1 LVHNN
6 KIPIAPPLLRF
17 PTDFDEKLP
26 LVVYLCAR
34 NMCLGLFVLKK
45 NELTQ
50 PCMYAVVAC
59 LVAGFYCVFHGFRQA

>member
-26 LVVYLCAR
+26 LVVYLCGQKLLSEQIR
-34 NMCLGLFVLKK
+34 IYFF
-45 NELTQ
+45 Q
-50 PCMYAVVAC
+50 Q
-59 LVAGFYCVFHGFRQA
+59 RQLIF